1 MIYCLF
7 LVGSVLAFM
16 FSIALEANGMVI
28 SFTFILMAI
37 SIYYYKEKYYDVVKG
52 KKNSSTYNRKNNTTY
67 HDNNTM
73 PQYETKSDFKFRF
86 GPWWLVLGLELMDIC
101 REERNRR

>member
-1 MIYCLF
+1 MMYCLF

-37 SIYYYKEKYYDVVKG
+37 SICYYKEKYYDVVKG
-52 KKNSSTYNRKNNTTY
+52 KKNSSTYNRKNNTT
-67 HDNNTM
+67 
-73 PQYETKSDFKFRF
+73 PQYETKSEFKFRF
-86 GPWWLVLGLELMDIC
+86 GPWWLVAGLELLDIC
-101 REERNRR
+101 REERKNRY